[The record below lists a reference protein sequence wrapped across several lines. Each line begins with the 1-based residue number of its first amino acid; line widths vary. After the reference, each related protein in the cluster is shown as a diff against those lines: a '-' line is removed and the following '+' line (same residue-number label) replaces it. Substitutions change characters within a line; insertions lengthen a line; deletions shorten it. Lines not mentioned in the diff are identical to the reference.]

1 MAPQTSEGNGMTYE
15 RALET
20 AINMRLRTD
29 SRRESRVGDQA
40 HGDGPAAKEARRLE
54 LKRLHMLKTAK
65 ALTRCFDER

>member
-29 SRRESRVGDQA
+29 YAGNRVSAIKRMATVRRR
-40 HGDGPAAKEARRLE
+40 KEARRLE
-54 LKRLHMLKTAK
+54 LKNDSI
-65 ALTRCFDER
+65 C